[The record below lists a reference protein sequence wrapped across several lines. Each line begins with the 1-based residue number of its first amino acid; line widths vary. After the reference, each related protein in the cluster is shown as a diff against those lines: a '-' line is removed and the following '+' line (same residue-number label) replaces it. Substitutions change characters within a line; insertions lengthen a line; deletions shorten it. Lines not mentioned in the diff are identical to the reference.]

1 MSAILIG
8 LEQHLAI
15 TLASVGLSTVIGVLL
30 GILISKKRALSKPVL
45 MIADI
50 AQTIPSLA
58 LLAILMIL
66 FGIGD
71 KTVVIGLVIYS
82 LMPIIQNTY
91 IGITSISPSVKEAAK
106 GMGMSPLQSLV
117 RVELPLALPVIFTGI
132 QIAFVTILGT
142 AVIGVLVGSGGLGYL
157 IYSSIQSQDWNMI
170 FKATLP
176 IMALALLPQ
185 LFKYLD
191 DKLKQR
197 FTGNRRPVLVKLRV
211 SALLLLAALIIPLFV
226 VSENQNRVVIGSSYF
241 TENKLL
247 AEMLAQLVE
256 NDSDIEVERKFNMEG
271 SPICLE
277 ALKSG
282 QIDVYPEYTGTALLE
297 LLKLPPD
304 NDPDRVYNKV
314 KTVYDEKFDLLW
326 LDPFGYNNTYAMA
339 VTEEMAEKYNLRSVS
354 DLVPYADEMV
364 FGAEHTFYNR
374 SDGYEAMADAYGLN
388 FSSALKLDVSIKY
401 LALSQG
407 RIQVTDAFTT
417 DGQIQWL
424 HLRVL
429 EDDKR
434 FFPPYYAAP
443 VVREDTLEKHPELQG
458 ILNKLSG
465 ALDEETMQELN
476 FKVDNEKMSVETVA
490 REFLKEKGFVR

>member
-1 MSAILIG
+1 MSAILVG

-30 GILISKKRALSKPVL
+30 GILISQKRAFRKPVL

-66 FGIGD
+66 FGIGN
-71 KTVVIGLVIYS
+71 KTVVIGLVLYS

-91 IGITSISPSVKEAAK
+91 IGITGISPSVKEAAK

-117 RVELPLALPVIFTGI
+117 KVELPIALPVIFTGI

-157 IYSSIQSQDWNMI
+157 IYSSIQSQDWVMI

-176 IMALALLPQ
+176 IMVLALLPQ
-185 LFKYLD
+185 LFKYLNG
-191 DKLKQR
+191 KLKQH
-197 FTGNRRPVLVKLRV
+197 FKGNRRSLLLKFRV
-211 SALLLLAALIIPLFV
+211 IPLLLLVAIVLPLFIS
-226 VSENQNRVVIGSSYF
+226 SENQNKVVIGSSYF
-241 TENKLL
+241 TEDKLL

-282 QIDVYPEYTGTALLE
+282 QIDVYPEYTGTALIE
-297 LLKLPPD
+297 LLKLPAD

-314 KTVYDEKFDLLW
+314 KSAYDDRFKLLW
-326 LDPFGYNNTYAMA
+326 LDPFGYNNTYAMV
-339 VTEEMAEKYNLRSVS
+339 VTEDIAEKYNLKSIS
-354 DLVPYADEMV
+354 DLTPYAGEMV

-374 SDGYEAMADAYGLN
+374 SDGYEAMAKAYGLH

-407 RIQVTDAFTT
+407 KIQVTDAFTT
-417 DGQIQWL
+417 DGQLKAL
-424 HLRVL
+424 HLKVL
-429 EDDKR
+429 ADDKK

-443 VVREDTLEKHPELQG
+443 VVREDTLEKYPELQG
-458 ILNKLSG
+458 ILNKLAG
-465 ALDEETMQELN
+465 VLDEETMRGLN
-476 FKVDNEKMSVETVA
+476 YKVDNQKMSIEDVA
-490 REFLKEKGFVR
+490 RDFLTTKGLVG